1 MKNQFTLDQKQTT
14 TLRAIFFVLLVLV
27 FVAGYLCG
35 TLIGLPQSRDRGT
48 AVTPSKIVVR
58 KIAPPAVE
66 EPDEEPDED
75 EADKTD
81 TEPDEEAPD
90 DVETEGDTDSDTEP
104 SATEDE
110 PEKMPTAEELLKE
123 PPQEEADTAV
133 QKRYAVQVGAFS
145 RAANAAKLM
154 EKLEAMDYAPY
165 IYEAVDGFGKQWHTV
180 RIADF
185 ADLQAAKA
193 AVAAFRQKEQQPAI
207 VTHINSLSPAQYALP
222 RVSPAAGDANAVP
235 TGGQAIY
242 TVSAE
247 ETSRHP
253 HLLQLASFRTIDG
266 AARAVS
272 TYGRRGLQAF
282 FITVGSGHR
291 NAFRI
296 VFTGAFGSY
305 DEAWTAKRKYGLEDA
320 IIKKLPWANL
330 IGTFDDKTELKEKIA
345 QLENEHYSPYVIQQA
360 DGALRLLVGASRTRT
375 EAETTQQAL
384 AQDGFEN
391 EVIER

>member
-14 TLRAIFFVLLVLV
+14 TLMAIFFVLLVLV
-27 FVAGYLCG
+27 FAAGYLCG
-35 TLIGLPQSRDRGT
+35 TLIGLPQSLDRGT

-123 PPQEEADTAV
+123 PPQEEADTAA
-133 QKRYAVQVGAFS
+133 QKRYAVQVGAFLKT
-145 RAANAAKLM
+145 ANAAKLM
-154 EKLEAMDYAPY
+154 KRLEAMDYAPY
-165 IYEAVDGFGKQWHTV
+165 IYEAVDGFGKQWYTV

-185 ADLQAAKA
+185 ADLQEANAAA
-193 AVAAFRQKEQQPAI
+193 AAFRQKQRQSAI
-207 VTHINSLSPAQYALP
+207 VAHINSLSPAKYALP
-222 RVSPAAGDANAVP
+222 RVSPAAGDASAVP
-235 TGGQAIY
+235 AAAQARY

-247 ETSRHP
+247 ELSRHP
-253 HLLQLASFRTIDG
+253 YLLQLATFRTIDG

-272 TYGRRGLQAF
+272 TYGRKGLQAF
-282 FITVGSGHR
+282 FITVGSGHS
-291 NAFRI
+291 NAFRL
-296 VFTGAFGSY
+296 VFAGAFDSY
-305 DEAWTAKRKYGLEDA
+305 NEALTAKRKYGLEDA
-320 IIKKLPWANL
+320 IIKNLPWANL
-330 IGTFDDKTELKEKIA
+330 IGTFDDKTELEEKIA
-345 QLENEHYSPYVIQQA
+345 QLKNEHYSPYVIQQT
-360 DGALRLLVGASRTRT
+360 DDALRLLVGASRTRT
-375 EAETTQQAL
+375 QAGIRQQAL
-384 AQDGFEN
+384 TQDGFGN